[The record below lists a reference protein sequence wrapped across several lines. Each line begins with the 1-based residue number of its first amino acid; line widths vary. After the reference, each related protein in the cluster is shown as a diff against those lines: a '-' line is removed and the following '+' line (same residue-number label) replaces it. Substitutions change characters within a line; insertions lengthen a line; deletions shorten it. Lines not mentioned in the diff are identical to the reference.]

1 MSNAKACVVFTTGL
15 EKEVLQIVSQLAD
28 EGFKVCTA
36 GADQEI
42 VEAAQSG
49 RLSLPEAVKNCIDSA
64 AICVFLIPK
73 ENPEGLMAAAGY
85 AGGSG
90 KTIVAVVEDIKS
102 IPQIFD
108 DLASSI
114 VCVGSP
120 QLVDV
125 IKGKPVWESPNGS
138 ADGKRVI
145 PRIKCQ

>member
-15 EKEVLQIVSQLAD
+15 ENEASQIFSQLTA

-49 RLSLPEAVKNCIDSA
+49 GASLPEAVKNCIDSA

-73 ENPEGLMAAAGY
+73 EDHDGLTAAAGY

-90 KTIVAVVEDIKS
+90 KAIVAVVEDINF

-120 QLVDV
+120 QLADV